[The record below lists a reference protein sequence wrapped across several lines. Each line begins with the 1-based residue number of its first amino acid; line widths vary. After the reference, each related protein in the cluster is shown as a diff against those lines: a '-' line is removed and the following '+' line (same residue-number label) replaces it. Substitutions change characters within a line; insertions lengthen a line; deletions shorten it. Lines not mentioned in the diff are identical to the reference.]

1 MHDADPGLLLPS
13 RLFIPVRLS
22 GPKPV
27 PVFREDDGATPGE
40 EAIPNLITDDNPAV
54 LAGAIPDP
62 ACGNDRNRLSIAL
75 ATYNGE
81 RYLGEQLESIL
92 HQTRLP
98 EELVIFDDASTDA
111 TPAIVQEFAKGAPFP
126 VRFQINAERLGSTR
140 NFEAAIRACSGD
152 IIFLCDQDDVWYP
165 EKIARMEERFI
176 HDLEAGAVFTDADVV
191 DQDLRPFGPRLWD
204 TVRFKQKDRARF
216 AAHDALSV
224 LLKRPVVT
232 GATMAFRSRYRD
244 LILPMPEIWI
254 HDAWISL
261 LIGAVSHLVALPIPL
276 IAYRQHSANQI
287 GIPRRGRRGRR
298 RRHRESFALMYS
310 PVIRCFEELRERLLK
325 FNGCFPE
332 SERHISR
339 LEAKLVFLR
348 ARSRLPP
355 KRWRRLPRALRE
367 LVSLRYHRYAKGIG
381 SFLGDLWRR

>member
-1 MHDADPGLLLPS
+1 
-13 RLFIPVRLS
+13 V
-22 GPKPV
+22 
-27 PVFREDDGATPGE
+27 TPGE
-40 EAIPNLITDDNPAV
+40 DALRKRKADDDPAV
-54 LAGAIPDP
+54 LEKEDLAPNIVRGS
-62 ACGNDRNRLSIAL
+62 NRLSIAL

-81 RYLGEQLESIL
+81 RYLGEQLESLL

-98 EELVIFDDASTDA
+98 DELVVFDDASTDS
-111 TPAIVQEFAKGAPFP
+111 TPAIVREFAKAAPFP

-165 EKIARMEERFI
+165 DKIASMEERFTE
-176 HDLEAGAVFTDADVV
+176 DPEAGAVFTDADVV
-191 DQDLRPFGPRLWD
+191 DQDLRPFGPHLWD
-204 TVRFKQKDRARF
+204 TVRFKQKDQARF

-224 LLKRPVVT
+224 LLRRPVVT
-232 GATMAFRSRYRD
+232 GATMAFRSSYRE

-261 LIGAVSHLVALPIPL
+261 LIGAVSHLVALPVPL

-287 GIPRRGRRGRR
+287 GIPRRGRRKLRR
-298 RRHRESFALMYS
+298 GSFVFMYS
-310 PVIRCFEELRERLLK
+310 PAIRCFEELRERLLK

-332 SERHISR
+332 SERHITR

-348 ARSRLPP
+348 ARSQLPL
-355 KRWRRLPRALRE
+355 KRWRRLPQALRE
-367 LVSLRYHRYAKGIG
+367 LVALRYQRYAKGIG
-381 SFLGDLWRR
+381 SFLGDLWRH